1 MINFNKALLP
11 AAVLMAVPL
20 AGCADN
26 YLAEGAGAGGLL
38 GAGVAAVTGGDLVTG
53 AAVGAAA
60 GAAAGYF
67 IDKDNRCNGYDN
79 RGRLDDDC
87 YGTRGYPARR
97 PY

>member
-1 MINFNKALLP
+1 MINLRKALLP
-11 AAVLMAVPL
+11 AAVVMAIPL

-26 YLAEGAGAGGLL
+26 YAAEGAGAGGLL
-38 GAGVAAVTGGDLVTG
+38 GAGVAAVTGGDVVTG

-67 IDKDNRCNGYDN
+67 VDKNDGCDGYNRQGK
-79 RGRLDDDC
+79 LDDDC
-87 YGTRGYPARR
+87 YGTYGYPARR